1 MSAAVTGPL
10 RERFDALRRQ
20 YPPDMSPSLVL
31 PLLHCVQEEK
41 GYLTEGDALSVA
53 EYLGVPAV
61 QVVEVM
67 RWYSMFRQA
76 PRGRHVI
83 KMCRNIS
90 CALRGAEDLIEHL
103 RARLGIE
110 VGETTPDG
118 RFTLETVECLAS
130 CGTAPAMQV
139 NDTYHERLDRT
150 RLDAILEGLG

>member
-1 MSAAVTGPL
+1 VTGPL